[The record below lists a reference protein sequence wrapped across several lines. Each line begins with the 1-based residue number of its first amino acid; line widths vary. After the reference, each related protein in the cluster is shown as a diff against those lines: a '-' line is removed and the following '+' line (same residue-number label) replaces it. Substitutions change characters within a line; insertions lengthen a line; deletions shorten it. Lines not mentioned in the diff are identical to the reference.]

1 MKKIYNLFYV
11 SLFILL
17 AFTIQAYANND
28 LNLVA
33 AKQANKNVNKKQSNT
48 KTQVK
53 GKNKVV
59 TTESGLKYED
69 IKVGT
74 GASPKVGDM
83 VSVHY
88 VGTFENGKKFDS
100 SRDRGTPFKFRLGM
114 RQVIPGW
121 DEGVATMK
129 IGGQR
134 RLIVPGNLAYGPNG
148 IQDRRTGQYIIPP
161 NATLVFDVELLG
173 INK

>member
-11 SLFILL
+11 SLFILF
-17 AFTIQAYANND
+17 AFTIQVYANND
-28 LNLVA
+28 FNLVS
-33 AKQANKNVNKKQSNT
+33 AKQTKKEIKQKSNKKN
-48 KTQVK
+48 QVK

-88 VGTFENGKKFDS
+88 VGTFEDGSKFDS
-100 SRDRGTPFKFRLGM
+100 SRDRGTPFRFRLGM

-134 RLIVPGNLAYGPNG
+134 RLIVPGKLAYGPNG
-148 IQDRRTGQYIIPP
+148 IQDRRTGRYIIPP
-161 NATLVFDVELLG
+161 NATLIFDVELLG
-173 INK
+173 INE

>member
-1 MKKIYNLFYV
+1 MKKIFNVLFI
-11 SLFILL
+11 SLFVLL
-17 AFTIQAYANND
+17 AFTVQSYANND
-28 LNLVA
+28 FDLIS
-33 AKQANKNVNKKQSNT
+33 AKQTKKVNKNNKN
-48 KTQVK
+48 QVK

-59 TTESGLKYED
+59 TTKSGLQYED

-83 VSVHY
+83 VKVHY
-88 VGTFENGKKFDS
+88 VGTLEDGSKFDS
-100 SRDRGTPFKFRLGM
+100 SRDRGTPFKFRLGVG
-114 RQVIPGW
+114 QVIPGW

-134 RLIVPGNLAYGPNG
+134 KLVVPGKLGYGPRG
-148 IQDRRTGQYIIPP
+148 IQDRRTGQYVIPP

-173 INK
+173 IND